1 MANVTTKSKKGGFI
15 QNGRLDITFLSFVLI
30 LLTVGLVMLFSAS
43 YAYSYEN
50 YGNSYKFIVRQ
61 ALFAGAGI
69 IAMLILSRIDYHIW
83 RKFSW
88 VIYIVTLGLLMFL
101 LISPPMVSGMS
112 VKRWF
117 AIGSF
122 SFQPSEIAK
131 FAIVVLFS
139 TLIAANQKLM
149 NNWKFILFL
158 FGVLGITCL
167 FVVLEPHL
175 SATLLIAAIG
185 VVLIY
190 VGGLNRKI
198 VVGGVII
205 AVAGIVLVIITQST
219 GFISYGADRIK
230 YWLDPWADATGEGF
244 QTIQSL
250 LAIGSGGILGR
261 GIGMSRQKYLWVPEP
276 HNDFIFSIVCEELGL
291 IGAVLII
298 LMFALLV
305 WRGFTIA
312 MRSTDK
318 FGSLLALGLTFQV
331 GLQAMLNIWVVTN
344 TIPNT
349 GISLPFFSY
358 GGTSLLILL
367 AEMGIV
373 LSVSRGANIEKVK

>member
-1 MANVTTKSKKGGFI
+1 MAKNAIKSKKDGFI
-15 QNGRLDITFLSFVLI
+15 QNGKLDITFLSFVLI

-43 YAYSYEN
+43 YAYSYEH
-50 YGNSYKFIVRQ
+50 YGTSYKFIVKQ
-61 ALFAGAGI
+61 SFFAVGGI
-69 IAMLILSRIDYHIW
+69 VAMLMFSKVDYHIW

-88 VIYIVTLGLLMFL
+88 LIYFVTLGFLVFL

-117 AIGSF
+117 AVGPL

-131 FAIVVLFS
+131 FAIVILFS
-139 TLIAANQKLM
+139 TLITANQKLM
-149 NNWKFILFL
+149 SSWKFIVFL
-158 FGVLGITCL
+158 FILLGVTCGL
-167 FVVLEPHL
+167 VMLEPHL

-190 VGGLNRKI
+190 VGGLNRK
-198 VVGGVII
+198 VVIGGIII
-205 AVAGIVLVIITQST
+205 AAVGIAVVIVTQST

-250 LAIGSGGILGR
+250 LAIGSGGVLGR

-291 IGAVLII
+291 IGAVIII
-298 LMFALLV
+298 LLFALLV

-312 MRSTDK
+312 MRAADK
-318 FGSLLALGLTFQV
+318 FGSMLAIGLTFQV

-373 LSVSRGANIEKVK
+373 LSVSRGANIEKAK

>member
-1 MANVTTKSKKGGFI
+1 MAKANLKNKKSGFF
-15 QNGRLDITFLSFVLI
+15 QSGKLDITFLSLVLI
-30 LLTVGLVMLFSAS
+30 LLTIGLVMLFSAS
-43 YAYSYEN
+43 YAYSLEY
-50 YGNSYKFIVRQ
+50 YDNSYKFIIRQ

-69 IAMLILSRIDYHIW
+69 IAMFITSRINYHFWRKISWLVYVVTALMLIALLIL
-83 RKFSW
+83 
-88 VIYIVTLGLLMFL
+88 
-101 LISPPMVSGMS
+101 PPMVSGMS

-117 AIGSF
+117 AIGGF

-131 FAIVVLFS
+131 FAIVILFS
-139 TLIAANQKLM
+139 TLISANQKLM

-158 FGVLGITCL
+158 FGVLGFTCVL
-167 FVVLEPHL
+167 VVLEPHL

-190 VGGLNRKI
+190 IGGLNRK
-198 VVGGVII
+198 VVIAGVVL
-205 AVAGIVLVIITQST
+205 AVCGVAVVIFTQST
-219 GFISYGADRIK
+219 GFIGYGSDRIK

-261 GIGMSRQKYLWVPEP
+261 GRGQSRQKYLWVPEP

-291 IGAVLII
+291 VGAVLII
-298 LMFALLV
+298 VLFALLV

-312 MRSTDK
+312 MRATDK
-318 FGSLLALGLTFQV
+318 FGSMLAIGLTFQV

-358 GGTSLLILL
+358 GGTSRLILL